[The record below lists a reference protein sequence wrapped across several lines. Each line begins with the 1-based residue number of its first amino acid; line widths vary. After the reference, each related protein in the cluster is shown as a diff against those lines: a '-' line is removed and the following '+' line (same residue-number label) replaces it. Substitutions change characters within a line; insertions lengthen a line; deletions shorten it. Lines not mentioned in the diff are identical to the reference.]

1 MKPKLT
7 VELYFES
14 FHLFFV
20 KYDTKVDL
28 VSVFLVK
35 SRLQEQSELI
45 F

>member
-20 KYDTKVDL
+20 KKDTKVDL
-28 VSVFLVK
+28 VSRI
-35 SRLQEQSELI
+35 SS
-45 F
+45 